1 MEPINLVNFVLIFV
15 SQVNLLGLLTFL
27 LRPLTHC
34 YSPALLDLFLS
45 SDASICSTIAFPPM
59 GTSDHIFVSIS
70 IDFPSDS
77 KRDASFH
84 HITYN
89 YFCAD
94 WDGLCDH
101 LRDVPWEDIFK
112 FGASFFIYIYI
123 YNWDSLHARLNS
135 HYRAWSYKKKKH
147 KKIKG
152 CRKSV

>member
-27 LRPLTHC
+27 LRPLTDC
-34 YSPALLDLFLS
+34 YSPALLDLFFS
-45 SDASICSTIAFPPM
+45 SDASICSTIAFPPV
-59 GTSDHIFVSIS
+59 GTSDHIVVSIS

-84 HITYN
+84 HIAYN

-112 FGASFFIYIYI
+112 FGASFFYIYI
-123 YNWDSLHARLNS
+123 
-135 HYRAWSYKKKKH
+135 
-147 KKIKG
+147 
-152 CRKSV
+152 